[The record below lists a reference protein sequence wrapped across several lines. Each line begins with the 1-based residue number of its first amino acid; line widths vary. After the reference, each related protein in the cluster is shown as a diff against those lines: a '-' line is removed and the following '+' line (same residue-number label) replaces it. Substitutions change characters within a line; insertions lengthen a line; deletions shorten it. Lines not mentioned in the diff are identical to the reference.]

1 MKTFT
6 IFSRHKT
13 AIEFYD
19 ILNLNELLLSYS
31 VAPHHPGPMCT
42 TSPTNL
48 LYVDLTEQLRGVK
61 ALDCSASHPKAATS
75 LNLSSIRLNGLLNLC
90 YVKDRNKHLLIT
102 THDWKAVSAYDVTS
116 GELEWTVKGKLP
128 GMNEIAPCG
137 VLTDGRG
144 HLLVSDLRNA
154 ALQMLS
160 LDGKYLGAAV
170 RAGEQGLGSPW
181 FFNWCDQISCFA
193 VVHRHHDASSAST
206 QNAFHEISI
215 LKSYL

>member
-1 MKTFT
+1 MT
-6 IFSRHKT
+6 
-13 AIEFYD
+13 IEFYE
-19 ILNLNELLLSYS
+19 IQNLNELVISYS

-42 TSPTNL
+42 VSPTSV

-61 ALDCSASHPKAATS
+61 ALDCSSCPPKAATS
-75 LNLSSIRLNGLLNLC
+75 MNVSNIRLNGLLNLC
-90 YVKDRNKHLLIT
+90 YVKDRNKQLVIT

-116 GELEWTVKGKLP
+116 GDLEWTVRGKLQ

-144 HLLVSDLRNA
+144 HLLVSDLRNG
-154 ALQMLS
+154 ALQMFS
-160 LDGKYLGAAV
+160 LYGKYLGAAV
-170 RAGEQGLGSPW
+170 KAGEQGLGSPW

-193 VVHRHHDASSAST
+193 VVHRHHDDSAST
-206 QNAFHEISI
+206 SVSAQNAFHEISI

>member
-1 MKTFT
+1 M
-6 IFSRHKT
+6 

-19 ILNLNELLLSYS
+19 ILNLNELVLSHS

-42 TSPTNL
+42 TSPSSL
-48 LYVDLTEQLRGVK
+48 LFVDLTEQLREVK
-61 ALDCSASHPKAATS
+61 ALDCSTSHPKAATS
-75 LNLSSIRLNGLLNLC
+75 MNVSSIRLNGLLNLC
-90 YVKDRNKHLLIT
+90 YVKDRNKHLVIT

-116 GELEWTVKGKLP
+116 GELEWTVKGNILP

-137 VLTDGRG
+137 VLTDGRS

-154 ALQMLS
+154 ALQMFS
-160 LDGKYLGAAV
+160 LDGKYLGAAIS
-170 RAGEQGLGSPW
+170 AGEQGLGSPW

-193 VVHRHHDASSAST
+193 VVHRHRDASSSTSASA
-206 QNAFHEISI
+206 QNAFHEISV